1 MTAETERV
9 ANGGGD
15 LVLRLDVSDD
25 VDVRHLINGVFVVDG
40 GVHVAGLD
48 GHDGGHRLHAS
59 RRAEAS
65 IAALRKMRNT
75 LYKQCELP
83 RTLKESGKVT
93 YDQLEAIAQMAL
105 DDGAIMFN
113 PKEADLKDVRAVLEN
128 AWAG

>member
-1 MTAETERV
+1 PHGLCMSLYLPYVLEYNLETIRQPLGE
-9 ANGGGD
+9 
-15 LVLRLDVSDD
+15 LLLY
-25 VDVRHLINGVFVVDG
+25 
-40 GVHVAGLD
+40 LD
-48 GHDGGHRLHAS
+48 GPEVYSATPSS

-65 IAALRKMRNT
+65 ITALRKMRNT